1 MAATIIIP
9 VEDILAK
16 NTGKPD
22 ELKRTVY
29 KYARDGIKS
38 NYVKAE
44 CCQICGTS
52 EDLELHHP
60 HTFSLLFDNYCRDEG
75 ITVTTAEEVYAMRE
89 GFYSRY
95 WDELVVDVLTLCNTH
110 HKALHKIYGV
120 QPPLSTASK
129 QKQWVQRLKE
139 KQGGKDSSL
148 DLEPRVPSSGFMQFA
163 TTNNPSFAR
172 FIGINNGLVEFDNK

>member
-1 MAATIIIP
+1 M
-9 VEDILAK
+9 AK
-16 NTGKPD
+16 NTGKSD

-44 CCQICGTS
+44 CCCICGTS

-75 ITVTTAEEVYAMRE
+75 ISVTTADEVMAMRD
-89 GFYSRY
+89 GFYSKY
-95 WDELVVDVLTLCNTH
+95 WNELVVDVLTLCNTH

-139 KQGGKDSSL
+139 KHGGKDSSL
-148 DLEPRVPSSGFMQFA
+148 TMEQTFHSAGFMQFA

-172 FIGINNGLVEFDNK
+172 FIGINNGLVDIDSKQA

>member
-1 MAATIIIP
+1 M
-9 VEDILAK
+9 AK
-16 NTGKPD
+16 NTSKPD
-22 ELKRTVY
+22 ELKRTAY

-44 CCQICGTS
+44 CCCICGTG

-75 ITVTTAEEVYAMRE
+75 ITVSTADEVLAMRE

-139 KQGGKDSSL
+139 KQGRTDSPLSSA
-148 DLEPRVPSSGFMQFA
+148 PAGNSSGFSQFA

-172 FIGINNGLVEFDNK
+172 FIGINNGLVNIDYREA